1 MSNAK
6 IRITADT
13 FLKLQP
19 LQAKDLP
26 DDQKFAVKA
35 GDEYPIAAFA
45 TPDDIHVR
53 VTFGKNAAGEQI
65 VFPAGSEQRNTW
77 IIFEGHCLVLNADNT
92 PFDPFVKARDLKLQ
106 DFLDQDIKFG
116 FEAIA
121 QNKSLATQ
129 IQDRLVFLGL
139 LSSTSDGKFGP
150 VSADALKRFQDLL
163 KTAEK
168 GFLGKDTAKKLIE
181 TKREDIPTPPL
192 PRNLAGRIIKY
203 MLDKGYVVA
212 TGNKEFNIVYVEGM
226 NADGTLNNDAPNEF
240 NDLRL
245 VIEFENGMPKI
256 VGSWEATTEPS
267 THFTFNPDSD
277 TGAAARIKFG
287 QYKAWRI
294 GLHGVSNPHRA
305 LIQVAPL
312 PVHRDANKDFSRVG
326 DFIDTGIFGIN
337 QHWGYDH
344 PKNDIHTA
352 SAGCLVGRSTQGHID
367 FLKIIEQDV
376 RYLATPFGAPTF
388 PGDPSER
395 TYVFYSTIIPGDEL
409 LKMPF

>member
-6 IRITADT
+6 IKITTDT

-19 LQAKDLP
+19 LQSKDLL
-26 DDQKFAVKA
+26 DNQKFAVKA
-35 GDEYPIAAFA
+35 GDEYPIIAFA

-65 VFPAGSEQRNTW
+65 VFPAGNEQRNTW
-77 IIFEGHCLVLNADNT
+77 IVFEGHCLVLNADNT

-203 MLDKGYVVA
+203 MLNMGYVVA

-226 NADGTLNNDAPNEF
+226 NPDGTLNNDAPNEF

-245 VIEFENGMPKI
+245 VIEFENGVPKI
-256 VGSWEATTEPS
+256 VGSWEATTEPGS
-267 THFTFNPDSD
+267 HYTHDPMNAD
-277 TGAAARIKFG
+277 GAARIKFG
-287 QYKAWRI
+287 QYKAWRMGI
-294 GLHGVSNPHRA
+294 HGVADPHRA
-305 LIQVAPL
+305 LVQVAPIS
-312 PVHRDANKDFSRVG
+312 VYRDFNQDFSRAG
-326 DFIDTGIFGIN
+326 DLVYTGIFAIN
-337 QHWGYDH
+337 QHWGFDF
-344 PKNDIHTA
+344 PKNDVNVA
-352 SAGCLVGRSTQGHID
+352 GAGCLVGRSTQGHID
-367 FLKIIEQDV
+367 FLKIIEQDS
-376 RYLATPFGAPTF
+376 RYLATPKGAAIF
-388 PGDPSER
+388 DGDPSER
-395 TYVFYSTIIPGDEL
+395 TYVFYSTIISGDEL

>member
-6 IRITADT
+6 IKITADT

-19 LQAKDLP
+19 LQSKDLP

-35 GDEYPIAAFA
+35 GDEYPISAFA
-45 TPDDIHVR
+45 APDDIHVR

-65 VFPAGSEQRNTW
+65 VFPAGDQQRNTW
-77 IIFEGHCLVLNADNT
+77 MIFEGHCLVLNADNT
-92 PFDPFVKARDLKLQ
+92 QFDPFVKVRDLKLQ

-139 LSSTSDGKFGP
+139 LSSTPDGKFGP
-150 VSADALKRFQDLL
+150 VSSDALKRFQDLL

-181 TKREDIPTPPL
+181 TKREDIPTLPL
-192 PRNLAGRIIKY
+192 PRDLAGRIIKY
-203 MLDKGYVVA
+203 MLNKGYVVA

-226 NADGTLNNDAPNEF
+226 NPDGTLNNDASNEF

-245 VIEFENGMPKI
+245 VIEFENGVPKI
-256 VGSWEATTEPS
+256 VGSWEATTEPGS
-267 THFTFNPDSD
+267 HYTHNPMNPD
-277 TGAAARIKFG
+277 GAARIKFG

-294 GLHGVSNPHRA
+294 GIHGVADPHRS
-305 LIQVAPL
+305 LVQVAPIS
-312 PVHRDANKDFSRVG
+312 VYRDFNQDFSRAG
-326 DFIDTGIFGIN
+326 DSVYTGVFAIN
-337 QHWGYDH
+337 QHWGFDF
-344 PKNDIHTA
+344 PKNDVNVA
-352 SAGCLVGRSTQGHID
+352 GAGCLVGRSTQGHQD
-367 FLKIIEQDV
+367 FLKIIEQDS
-376 RYLATPFGAPTF
+376 RYLATPKGAAIF
-388 PGDPSER
+388 DGDPSEK
-395 TYVFYSTIIPGDEL
+395 TYIFYSTIIPGDEL

>member
-6 IRITADT
+6 IKITADT

-26 DDQKFAVKA
+26 DDQKVAVKA
-35 GDEYPIAAFA
+35 GDEYPISAFA
-45 TPDDIHVR
+45 APDDIHVR
-53 VTFGKNAAGEQI
+53 VTFGLNAAGEQI
-65 VFPAGSEQRNTW
+65 VFPAGDQQRNTW
-77 IIFEGHCLVLNADNT
+77 MIFEGHCLVLNADNT
-92 PFDPFVKARDLKLQ
+92 QFDPFVKARDLKLQ

-129 IQDRLVFLGL
+129 IQDRLIFLGL
-139 LSSTSDGKFGP
+139 LSSTPDGKFGP
-150 VSADALKRFQDLL
+150 ISADALKRFQDLL

-212 TGNKEFNIVYVEGM
+212 TGNKEFNIVYVEGL

-245 VIEFENGMPKI
+245 VIGFENGVPKI
-256 VGSWEATTEPS
+256 VGSWEATTEPG
-267 THFTFNPDSD
+267 TDFTFNPENPN
-277 TGAAARIKFG
+277 GAARIKFG
-287 QYKAWRI
+287 QYKAWRF
-294 GLHGVSNPHRA
+294 GLHGVSTPHRA
-305 LIQVAPL
+305 LIQVAPVS
-312 PVHRDANKDFSRVG
+312 VHRDANKDFSRVG

-337 QHWGYDH
+337 QHWGYDY
-344 PKNDIHTA
+344 PKNDIVDA
-352 SAGCLVGRSTQGHID
+352 GAGCLVGRSTQGHID
-367 FLKIIEQDV
+367 FLRIIEQDT
-376 RYLATPFGAPTF
+376 RYLATPKGAAIF
-388 PGDPSER
+388 DGDPPER
-395 TYVFYSTIIPGDEL
+395 TYVFYSTIIPGDDL
-409 LKMPF
+409 LKIAF

>member
-6 IRITADT
+6 IKITTDT

-19 LQAKDLP
+19 LQSKDLL
-26 DDQKFAVKA
+26 DNQKFAVKA
-35 GDEYPIAAFA
+35 GDEYPIIAFA

-65 VFPAGSEQRNTW
+65 VFPAGNEQRNTW
-77 IIFEGHCLVLNADNT
+77 IVFEGHCLVLNADNT

-129 IQDRLVFLGL
+129 IQDRLIFLGL
-139 LSSTSDGKFGP
+139 LSSTPDGKFGP
-150 VSADALKRFQDLL
+150 ISADALKRFQDLL

-212 TGNKEFNIVYVEGM
+212 TGNKEFNIVYVEGL

-245 VIEFENGMPKI
+245 VIGFENGVPKI
-256 VGSWEATTEPS
+256 VGSWEATTEPG
-267 THFTFNPDSD
+267 TDFTFNPENPN
-277 TGAAARIKFG
+277 GAARIKFG
-287 QYKAWRI
+287 QYKAWRF
-294 GLHGVSNPHRA
+294 GLHGVSTPHRA
-305 LIQVAPL
+305 LIQVAPVS
-312 PVHRDANKDFSRVG
+312 VHRDANKDFSRVG

-337 QHWGYDH
+337 QHWGYDY
-344 PKNDIHTA
+344 PKNDIVDA
-352 SAGCLVGRSTQGHID
+352 GAGCLVGRSTQGHID
-367 FLKIIEQDV
+367 FLRIIEQDT
-376 RYLATPFGAPTF
+376 RYLATPKGAAIF
-388 PGDPSER
+388 DGDPPER
-395 TYVFYSTIIPGDEL
+395 TYVFYSTIIPGDDL
-409 LKMPF
+409 LKIAF

>member
-6 IRITADT
+6 IKITADT

-26 DDQKFAVKA
+26 DDQKVAVKA
-35 GDEYPIAAFA
+35 GDEYPISAFA
-45 TPDDIHVR
+45 APDDIHVR
-53 VTFGKNAAGEQI
+53 VTFGLNAAGEQI
-65 VFPAGSEQRNTW
+65 VFPAGDQQRNTW
-77 IIFEGHCLVLNADNT
+77 MIFEGHCLVLNADNT
-92 PFDPFVKARDLKLQ
+92 QFDPFVKARDLKLQ

-129 IQDRLVFLGL
+129 IQDRLIFLGL

-150 VSADALKRFQDLL
+150 VSADALKKFQDLL
-163 KTAEK
+163 KTDEK
-168 GFLGKDTAKKLIE
+168 SFLGKDTAKKLIE
-181 TKREDIPTPPL
+181 AKREDIPTPPL

-203 MLDKGYVVA
+203 MLNQGYVVA

-245 VIEFENGMPKI
+245 VIEFENGVPKI
-256 VGSWEATTEPS
+256 VASWEATTEPGS
-267 THFTFNPDSD
+267 HYTHNPMNSD
-277 TGAAARIKFG
+277 GAARIKFG

-294 GLHGVSNPHRA
+294 GIHGQSDPHRA
-305 LIQVAPL
+305 LVQVAPIS
-312 PVHRDANKDFSRVG
+312 VYRDFNQDFSRAG
-326 DFIDTGIFGIN
+326 DSVDTGVFAIN
-337 QHWGYDH
+337 QHWGFDF
-344 PKNDIHTA
+344 PKNDVDVA
-352 SAGCLVGRSTQGHID
+352 GAGCLVGRSTQGHID
-367 FLKIIEQDV
+367 FLKIIEQDA
-376 RYLATPFGAPTF
+376 RYLATPFGAPIF

>member
-1 MSNAK
+1 MSNTK
-6 IRITADT
+6 IKITTDT

-26 DDQKFAVKA
+26 DEQKFAVKA
-35 GDEYPIAAFA
+35 GDEYPIIAFA

-65 VFPAGSEQRNTW
+65 AFPAGNEQRNTW

-129 IQDRLVFLGL
+129 IQDRLIFLGL
-139 LSSTSDGKFGP
+139 LSSTPDGKFGP

-203 MLDKGYVVA
+203 MLNMGYVVA

-256 VGSWEATTEPS
+256 VGSWEATTEPGS
-267 THFTFNPDSD
+267 HYTFNSENP
-277 TGAAARIKFG
+277 GGAARIKFG

-294 GLHGVSNPHRA
+294 GLHGMSNPHRS
-305 LIQVAPL
+305 LIQVAPVS
-312 PVHRDANKDFSRVG
+312 VHRDANKDFSRVG
-326 DFIDTGIFGIN
+326 DAIDTGFFGIN

-344 PKNDIHTA
+344 PKNDIYTA
-352 SAGCLVGRSTQGHID
+352 SAGCLVGRSTQGHQD
-367 FLKIIEQDV
+367 FMKIIEQDT
-376 RYLATPFGAPTF
+376 RYLATPLGAPIF
-388 PGDPSER
+388 PGDPLER